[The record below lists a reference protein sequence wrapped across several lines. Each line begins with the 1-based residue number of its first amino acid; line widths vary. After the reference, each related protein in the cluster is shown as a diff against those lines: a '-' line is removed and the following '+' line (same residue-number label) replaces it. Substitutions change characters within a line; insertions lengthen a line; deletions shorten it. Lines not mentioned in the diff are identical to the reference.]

1 MIKQENNEENRRK
14 YRELLFTSD
23 GIENYISGVIMFEE
37 TLYHKAKDGT
47 QFVDILNKKG
57 IVPGI
62 KVDKVCTSLS
72 SAYIIFIHFEHF
84 QII

>member
-62 KVDKVCTSLS
+62 KVDKVCNHTSFLNCPFS
-72 SAYIIFIHFEHF
+72 LNLIS
-84 QII
+84 